1 MPKKDYNWVVGCLT
15 LVLTLAVLFGSQLLW
30 NKYAVANP
38 INKMFQ
44 NINGVESVTVGR
56 LNEQGKNNEKIKIY
70 VKLNKVSDLQSLYG
84 EIIDG
89 LRQIDGGK
97 KYDIVIQDT
106 RTPELEQF
114 YYTIHYYI
122 QEAIFTGNFAAM
134 ADHINAKASSAGVE
148 VQIYVDIKNIYV
160 KMTQGT
166 AEMYVVV
173 TRDGNNQG
181 VK

>member
-1 MPKKDYNWVVGCLT
+1 MPKKDYNWVIGCLT
-15 LVLTLAVLFGSQLLW
+15 LILSLVILFGGQFLW

-38 INKMFQ
+38 INKLFQ
-44 NINGVESVTVGR
+44 NISGVESVTVGR
-56 LNEQGKNNEKIKIY
+56 LNEQGKNNERVKVYI
-70 VKLNKVSDLQSLYG
+70 KLNKVPNLQNLYG
-84 EIIDG
+84 EVADG
-89 LRQIDGGK
+89 LKQVDGGK

-114 YYTIHYYI
+114 YYAIHYSV

-134 ADHINAKASSAGVE
+134 AEHINAKASSAGVDA
-148 VQIYVDIKNIYV
+148 QIYVDTKNIYL

-173 TRDGNNQG
+173 PRDTSSQG
-181 VK
+181 GK